1 MKSFVVDASVVLK
14 WYLPDEQ
21 GVEQALYLLAEL
33 VEGKITL
40 HAPDL
45 IDYEFAN
52 AMWVAGRMGR
62 INLEDRNDA
71 VNNFLNIEVAK
82 TSIKEF
88 FKGLLML
95 ATKHK
100 RSCYDA
106 AYLALSD
113 LIKAPLVTG
122 DKRLYNA
129 VKDNVSSLIWIEDLE
144 ISPRK

>member
-21 GVEQALYLLAEL
+21 GAKQALYLLAEF
-33 VEGKITL
+33 VEGNLAL

-45 IDYEFAN
+45 IDYEFVN
-52 AMWVAGRMGR
+52 AMWVAGQVGR

-71 VNNFLNIEVAK
+71 VNNFLNIEINK
-82 TSIKEF
+82 TNIKKF
-88 FKGLLML
+88 FKSLLML
-95 ATKHK
+95 ATEHN

-113 LIKAPLVTG
+113 LVESPLVTG

-129 VKDNVSSLIWIEDLE
+129 VKDKVPSLLWIEN
-144 ISPRK
+144 I

>member
-21 GVEQALYLLAEL
+21 GVAQALYLLAEF
-33 VEGKITL
+33 VEDNLTL

-45 IDYEFAN
+45 IDYEFVN
-52 AMWVAGRMGR
+52 AMWVAGQMGR

-71 VNNFLNIEVAK
+71 VNNFLNIEIAK
-82 TSIKEF
+82 TNIKEF
-88 FKGLLML
+88 SARLLML
-95 ATKHK
+95 ATEYN

-113 LIKAPLVTG
+113 LVESPFVTG

-129 VKDNVSSLIWIEDLE
+129 VKDKVPSLVWIED
-144 ISPRK
+144 I